1 MGRTTK
7 RETENKRAIGLDNP
21 SPGSVSLGEMGGLGR
36 NAMDALVGKA
46 AEYAKPK
53 KRDGS
58 KRKRGGQP
66 GNTNGVKSGI
76 YTRVDKFEKRFQSYS
91 KALGR
96 ASAQEEVA
104 LTRAMMMNLLSG
116 KTPLGDNSMKD
127 AEYLESMLRDVMMM
141 NLKAQELAL
150 KQEARRAEIEAKS
163 QNDKGVTIMMSAEMD
178 QALAGMVAS
187 QDSALEKTADEML
200 DLAKKKLEES
210 NKERAAAQDAGGD
223 G

>member
-1 MGRTTK
+1 
-7 RETENKRAIGLDNP
+7 
-21 SPGSVSLGEMGGLGR
+21 
-36 NAMDALVGKA
+36 
-46 AEYAKPK
+46 
-53 KRDGS
+53 
-58 KRKRGGQP
+58 
-66 GNTNGVKSGI
+66 
-76 YTRVDKFEKRFQSYS
+76 
-91 KALGR
+91 
-96 ASAQEEVA
+96 
-104 LTRAMMMNLLSG
+104 
-116 KTPLGDNSMKD
+116 MKD

-178 QALAGMVAS
+178 QALAGLVAS

>member
-116 KTPLGDNSMKD
+116 KTPLGDSSMKD

-150 KQEARRAEIEAKS
+150 KQEARRAENGIRFQSTCPLRGTTRHHAGSGRGCGFQSACPLRGTTAKRHK
-163 QNDKGVTIMMSAEMD
+163 DYCAF
-178 QALAGMVAS
+178 L
-187 QDSALEKTADEML
+187 
-200 DLAKKKLEES
+200 
-210 NKERAAAQDAGGD
+210 
-223 G
+223 

>member
-1 MGRTTK
+1 MGRTMK

-36 NAMDALVGKA
+36 NAMDEQIQKA
-46 AEYAKPK
+46 VEYAKPK

-104 LTRAMMMNLLSG
+104 LTRAMMMNLLAG
-116 KTPLGDNSMKD
+116 KTPLGDNMLD
-127 AEYLESMLRDVMMM
+127 DDEFRESLVRDVMMM

-178 QALAGMVAS
+178 QALAGMVDA

-200 DLAKKKLEES
+200 DLAKKKLEEA